1 MNCKTF
7 YNQIMAIHFQLLMPY
22 FIKMDFF
29 LVSRWLDP
37 VPNISMSFL
46 DTEWAKKFKNNK
58 RLQSMKPIDL
68 VSTNLAS
75 ESGRQE
81 INSFINGKT
90 LTVWGIKTE
99 MALKL
104 LYWEKTNGKIPEMYK
119 DVLDKDTLIALGNF
133 KLHYSYHK
141 THIYVSYITT

>member
-7 YNQIMAIHFQLLMPY
+7 YNQIMAIHFLLLMPY

-37 VPNISMSFL
+37 VSEITMSFL

-75 ESGRQE
+75 ESGRQK

-90 LTVWGIKTE
+90 LT
-99 MALKL
+99 M
-104 LYWEKTNGKIPEMYK
+104 
-119 DVLDKDTLIALGNF
+119 
-133 KLHYSYHK
+133 
-141 THIYVSYITT
+141 